1 MTKKEIE
8 ISADRIEEA
17 ASNLHRSAKS
27 VEDASDTVQK
37 MANTVDTNVAEG
49 IQPDIRELRIWM
61 SDIDQKADIRLKR
74 ILWTLWIIAIL
85 NTAILVKLF
94 VL

>member
-17 ASNLHRSAKS
+17 ANNLHRSAKS